1 MTTST
6 LSQNGQ
12 TTIPVKVR
20 QFLHL
25 EPNHKIFYRF
35 EGEHVV
41 LEPVRASTDSLYG
54 SLKTD
59 KKPPTIS
66 TRMLFCASCWRMTP
80 ASRQRPR
87 PCLSWARRAR

>member
-12 TTIPVKVR
+12 TTIPAKVR

-25 EPNHKIFYRF
+25 EPNHKILYRF
-35 EGEHVV
+35 EGEQVV
-41 LEPVRASTDSLYG
+41 LEPVRASTASLYG

-59 KKPPTIS
+59 KKPPTAAQL
-66 TRMLFCASCWRMTP
+66 RK
-80 ASRQRPR
+80 
-87 PCLSWARRAR
+87 ARAAYGERKYAR

>member
-12 TTIPVKVR
+12 TTIPAKVR
-20 QFLHL
+20 QFLRL
-25 EPNHKIFYRF
+25 EPNHKILYRF

-54 SLKTD
+54 SLKTS
-59 KKPPTIS
+59 KKPPTAAQ
-66 TRMLFCASCWRMTP
+66 LKA
-80 ASRQRPR
+80 
-87 PCLSWARRAR
+87 ARVKYAARKYAR

>member
-12 TTIPVKVR
+12 TTIPAKVR

-25 EPNHKIFYRF
+25 EPNHKILYRF

-41 LEPVRASTDSLYG
+41 LEPMRASTASLYG

-59 KKPPTIS
+59 QKPPTGAQ
-66 TRMLFCASCWRMTP
+66 LKA
-80 ASRQRPR
+80 
-87 PCLSWARRAR
+87 ARRAYATRKYVR

>member
-12 TTIPVKVR
+12 TTIPAKVR

-25 EPNHKIFYRF
+25 EPNHRILYRF

-41 LEPVRASTDSLYG
+41 MEPVRSTTDALYG
-54 SLKTD
+54 RLRTSRKA
-59 KKPPTIS
+59 PTPVQL
-66 TRMLFCASCWRMTP
+66 RK
-80 ASRQRPR
+80 
-87 PCLSWARRAR
+87 ARADYAAGKYAR

>member
-12 TTIPVKVR
+12 TTIPAKVR

-25 EPNHKIFYRF
+25 EPSHKIFYRF

-41 LEPVRASTDSLYG
+41 MEPVRASTASLYG
-54 SLKTD
+54 SLKSD
-59 KKPPTIS
+59 RKPPTAAQ
-66 TRMLFCASCWRMTP
+66 LKK
-80 ASRQRPR
+80 
-87 PCLSWARRAR
+87 ARVTQAARKYAR

>member
-12 TTIPVKVR
+12 TTIPAKVR

-25 EPNHKIFYRF
+25 EPNHKILYRF
-35 EGEHVV
+35 EGDQVV
-41 LEPVRASTDSLYG
+41 LEPVRASTASLYG

-59 KKPPTIS
+59 KKPPAAS
-66 TRMLFCASCWRMTP
+66 ALRETRKAY
-80 ASRQRPR
+80 
-87 PCLSWARRAR
+87 ARRKYAR